1 MSNLTYDEAKKAE
14 GQTFKIVTADNY
26 EVELTLQR
34 VMPRDSA
41 RGNVPGGTRDP
52 FTLIFKG
59 APGHYCEQDTYTL
72 QNQTLG
78 NQQIFIVPV
87 ECDGATET
95 YTYQA
100 VFN

>member
-1 MSNLTYDEAKKAE
+1 MSSLTYDEAKKAE
-14 GQTFKIVTADNY
+14 GQTFKIVMADDY
-26 EVELTLQR
+26 ELELTLQR
-34 VMPRDSA
+34 VTQRDSA
-41 RGNVPGGTRDP
+41 RGDVPSGKRDP

-78 NQQIFIVPV
+78 TQQIFIVPV
-87 ECDGATET
+87 ERDSATDT